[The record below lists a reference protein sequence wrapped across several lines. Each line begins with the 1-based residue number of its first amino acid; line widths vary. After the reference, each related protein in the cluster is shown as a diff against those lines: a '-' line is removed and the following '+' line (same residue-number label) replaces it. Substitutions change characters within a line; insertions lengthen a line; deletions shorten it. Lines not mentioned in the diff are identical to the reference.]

1 MTNWKEEESEVIK
14 CAMGCYTV
22 SNLTMLTIF
31 WLYWSGINFGLCFI
45 VFSLVMFFKS
55 ETDLSCDKFLSV
67 CLQEWKATANMHQT
81 PHVAWRISP
90 IPASHNWQSMKASK
104 WFSAID
110 NLLAPA
116 KTWAFSL
123 QLLWQDGT
131 KGRAGHSPCSCAYRT
146 SRQRTSSTTKQ
157 EKPYGTLKRSDRLL
171 IFQLPGIGSKSPLE
185 KKNNIFFL
193 CCIPRCRHHSAF
205 TQSAANTV
213 VTVKRRKTI
222 SLLNHLNFNI

>member
-1 MTNWKEEESEVIK
+1 MCNGLLHCEQTDI
-14 CAMGCYTV
+14 
-22 SNLTMLTIF
+22 MLTIF

-45 VFSLVMFFKS
+45 VFQSKS

-116 KTWAFSL
+116 KTWAFSQ

-185 KKNNIFFL
+185 KKKKHFFSVLHSSLSPSL
-193 CCIPRCRHHSAF
+193 CIYTECCQYSGDSEEKKDNF
-205 TQSAANTV
+205 T
-213 VTVKRRKTI
+213 
-222 SLLNHLNFNI
+222 